1 MTLHSTLVVEI
12 GLVTLIIWVIH
23 LVRRDRLYSGYGA
36 LLIVAFGGAAIVVM
50 IPAVLRLVTA
60 LVGALLPASALMMLA
75 VFLILVILVYILSQV
90 SLLSH
95 RISVLTQELALRQVT
110 SRGHDVPRET

>member
-12 GLVTLIIWVIH
+12 GLFALIVWVIH

-36 LLIVAFGGAAIVVM
+36 LLIVAFGAAALVVM
-50 IPAVLRLVTA
+50 IPAILRLVTA

-75 VFLILVILVYILSQV
+75 VFLILVILVYVLSQV
-90 SLLSH
+90 SLLSN
-95 RISVLTQELALRQVT
+95 RISVLTQELALRQAT
-110 SRGHDVPRET
+110 SPRHDAP